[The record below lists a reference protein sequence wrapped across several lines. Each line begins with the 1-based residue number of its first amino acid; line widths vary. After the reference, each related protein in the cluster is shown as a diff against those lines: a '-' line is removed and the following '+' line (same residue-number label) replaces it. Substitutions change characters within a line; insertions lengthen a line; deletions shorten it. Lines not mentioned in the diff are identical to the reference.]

1 MPRYSGAQPGAMVTD
16 RDHWS
21 VGTVIAFVAIVAL
34 GSLAAYALW
43 A

>member
-1 MPRYSGAQPGAMVTD
+1 MVTD

>member
-1 MPRYSGAQPGAMVTD
+1 MPRHSGAQPGAMVTE

-21 VGTVIAFVAIVAL
+21 GGTIIAIVAAVAL
-34 GSLAAYALW
+34 GSLAAYVLW